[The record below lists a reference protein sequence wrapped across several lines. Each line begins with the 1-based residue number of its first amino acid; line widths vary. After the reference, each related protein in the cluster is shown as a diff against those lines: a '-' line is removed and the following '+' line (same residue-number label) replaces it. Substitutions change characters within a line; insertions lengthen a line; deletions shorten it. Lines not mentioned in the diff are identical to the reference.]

1 MYKFSSHQLL
11 LMYTKGRKKGYTI
24 EMTLSSTML
33 KEMAFRL
40 YTGLRRNVEKI
51 HIKKHYDNSGGSSNG
66 SAAAMVTVAAGWMVT
81 ATATTPLPPHQ

>member
-11 LMYTKGRKKGYTI
+11 LMYTEDARKKGYTI

-40 YTGLRRNVEKI
+40 HVGLRVKWADSY
-51 HIKKHYDNSGGSSNG
+51 KKHYDDNN
-66 SAAAMVTVAAGWMVT
+66 TT
-81 ATATTPLPPHQ
+81 APIK